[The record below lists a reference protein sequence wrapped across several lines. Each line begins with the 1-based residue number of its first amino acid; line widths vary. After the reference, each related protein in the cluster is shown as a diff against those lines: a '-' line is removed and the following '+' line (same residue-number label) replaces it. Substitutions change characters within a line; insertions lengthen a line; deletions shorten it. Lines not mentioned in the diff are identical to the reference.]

1 MQHGEPMPEEV
12 QAKSEEPDEEQRLFV
27 ITEKHRHLD
36 RRCPCSAVQGLC
48 VIEGY
53 PTIGRASAVFS
64 TATAVPSPWQAPR
77 PRLLG
82 SICCAMARLTLDDS
96 LSAFDLLGFPE
107 IDRALFAAKSHFFYF
122 GHVTFH
128 SWVVANT
135 SMLAFVVTVPPPLAG
150 LVAKSWVRGA
160 AIHAKRH
167 PCQLSL
173 SSTMTA
179 TS

>member
-1 MQHGEPMPEEV
+1 MSLLSSSRSLRDRGATQNNRPGFGWLRPCVLNHDGSSFPHGV
-12 QAKSEEPDEEQRLFV
+12 
-27 ITEKHRHLD
+27 
-36 RRCPCSAVQGLC
+36 
-48 VIEGY
+48 
-53 PTIGRASAVFS
+53 
-64 TATAVPSPWQAPR
+64 PR
-77 PRLLG
+77 PRFLG

-128 SWVVANT
+128 SRVVQIPQCCH
-135 SMLAFVVTVPPPLAG
+135 SSSQFRPPGGLGDVMLG
-150 LVAKSWVRGA
+150 QGW